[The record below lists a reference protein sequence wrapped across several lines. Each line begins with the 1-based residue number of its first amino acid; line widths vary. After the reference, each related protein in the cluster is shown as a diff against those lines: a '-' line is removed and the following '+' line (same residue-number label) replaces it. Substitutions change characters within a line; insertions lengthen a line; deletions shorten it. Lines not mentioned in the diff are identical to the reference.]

1 MSLTFK
7 KPYDKRERHFVDSGR
22 PVADKYQHEINKHGM
37 KVLVKTGT
45 TDVYQKIQEAYEET
59 KIENIIARVTAG
71 DTSMLRANGQWIDTT
86 ELPNNL
92 IEARQ
97 AIQKL
102 ENTWNGL
109 SADIKRNYNFSL
121 EEFITKAGTQNWLE
135 DLGYLKKSEPKKEAK
150 TEAKSEPKKEA
161 KGDNEA

>member
-1 MSLTFK
+1 MDLTFK
-7 KPYDKRERHFVDSGR
+7 KPYDKRERHYIESGR
-22 PVADKYQHEINKHGM
+22 PEADKYQHEINKHGM

-45 TDVYQKIQEAYEET
+45 TNVYEKIQEAYEET

-102 ENTWNGL
+102 ENTWNEL
-109 SADIKRNYNFSL
+109 SADVKRNYNFSL
-121 EEFITKAGTQNWLE
+121 EEFITKAGTQDWLE
-135 DLGYLKKSEPKKEAK
+135 DLGYLKKSEPKAEPKAEPK
-150 TEAKSEPKKEA
+150 TEAKGESQA
-161 KGDNEA
+161 